1 MSNKKRIKFE
11 HQLLKYLLVATLV
24 PALLLL
30 YTLWHYQ
37 ASTNLMALI
46 FLFLFC
52 LIGYCAS
59 TLFQKITYQFR
70 TLSNLLEGMAHGDYS
85 LRGRRYGVDDSLG
98 QLVGQINGLAETLIE
113 QRFTAHESQL
123 LVSKVIQHIDV
134 AIIAVDENK
143 HLALLNP
150 AAEKLLNVE
159 SAKVLHQPLDHIAQ
173 RLLTTTTEQVVELNF
188 AKGKRKFQ
196 VIRDQYREHGQQH
209 ELFFV
214 TDVNVLLRD
223 HERQAWQNLIRVL
236 SHEINNSL
244 APIASLANT
253 LQTLASKQELNSN
266 FSQHLAEG
274 LEIITERAQS
284 LKIFIN
290 SYRQLTHLPEPKK
303 VAIHLQTLFDK
314 IIPLFNK
321 RKIAVDCQHQQL
333 IFVDP
338 VQFEQVLINL
348 LKNADEAMADG
359 SKSILIKVNREADSI
374 TVNIIDSGVGIKN
387 TDNLF
392 TPFYTTK
399 KQGSGIGLVL
409 CRQIIEA
416 HQGDLSLEN
425 RSDQQGCIVKIEL
438 PIAIKNIKE
447 GQ

>member
-1 MSNKKRIKFE
+1 LSNKKRIKFE
-11 HQLLKYLLVATLV
+11 HQLLKYLLIATLV
-24 PALLLL
+24 PVLLLL
-30 YTLWHYQ
+30 FTLWHYQ
-37 ASTNLMALI
+37 ASTNLMALT

-59 TLFQKITYQFR
+59 TLYHKITYQFC
-70 TLSNLLEGMAHGDYS
+70 TLSNLLEGMSHGDYS
-85 LRGRRYGVDDSLG
+85 LRGRSYGVDDSLG
-98 QLVGQINGLAETLIE
+98 QVVGQINGLAETLIE

-123 LVSKVIQHIDV
+123 LVSKIIQNIDV

-159 SAKVLHQPLDHIAQ
+159 LAQVLHQPLDKIAQ
-173 RLLTTTTEQVVELNF
+173 RLLTTKTEQVVELNF

-253 LQTLASKQELNSN
+253 LQTLASKQELSTS
-266 FSQHLAEG
+266 FSQNLSEG
-274 LEIITERAQS
+274 LAIITERAQS
-284 LKIFIN
+284 LKTFIN
-290 SYRQLTHLPEPKK
+290 SYRQLTYLPEPKK
-303 VAIHLQTLFDK
+303 VEINLQALFDK
-314 IIPLFNK
+314 IIPLFNQ
-321 RKIAVDCQHQQL
+321 RNIIVNCQNQL
-333 IFVDP
+333 MVYVDP
-338 VQFEQVLINL
+338 VQYEQVLINL
-348 LKNADEAMADG
+348 LKNADESMTD
-359 SKSILIKVNREADSI
+359 KSMDILIKATTTG
-374 TVNIIDSGVGIKN
+374 TVAVVEIIDNGVGIQN

-425 RSDQQGCIVKIEL
+425 RSVQQGCIVKIEL
-438 PIAIKNIKE
+438 PVKRNEKDD
-447 GQ
+447 